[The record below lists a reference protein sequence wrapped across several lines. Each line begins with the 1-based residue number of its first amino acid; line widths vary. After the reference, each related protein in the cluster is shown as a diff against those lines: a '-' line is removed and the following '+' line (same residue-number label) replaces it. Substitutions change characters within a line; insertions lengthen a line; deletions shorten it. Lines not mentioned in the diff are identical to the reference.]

1 MKSLIYTI
9 AFDDGP
15 IPYHRWMA
23 MMLISSLQR
32 SGYTGKIL
40 LFTNSEV
47 QPFRHGR
54 CEVEQV
60 RLEPADFSP
69 ASSAHR
75 LKYLVARELPASYDR
90 YLFADSDCLVLRNP
104 EEMLQSST
112 GLRYAEEPWSKITGS
127 QNNAY
132 LTESEMRKLDRC
144 GINSGTFSLDKES
157 LLKFMEAWK
166 MTDERPS
173 SRQKKFHDQPAF
185 IRTVLDWSGE
195 VQRFCEPFSVRYPDC
210 ETMRT
215 QDLLQAGLLHF
226 CGIGTAKKLQR
237 MLGYY
242 VMLYGESLAP
252 FLFEMMQG

>member
-1 MKSLIYTI
+1 MKSLVYTI

-32 SGYTGKIL
+32 SGYTGKVL
-40 LFTNSEV
+40 LFTNSEA

-60 RLEPADFSP
+60 RLELSDSSP
-69 ASSAHR
+69 ANAAYR
-75 LKYLVARELPASYDR
+75 MKYLVARELPAGYDR
-90 YLFADSDCLVLRNP
+90 YLFADCDCLFLRNP
-104 EEMLQSST
+104 EEILRSSAE
-112 GLRYAEEPWSKITGS
+112 LLYAEEPWSEITGS

-132 LTESEMRKLDRC
+132 LTDYEMRKLDRR
-144 GINSGTFSLDKES
+144 GINSGTFALDAVSLPN
-157 LLKFMEAWK
+157 FMEAWK
-166 MTDERPS
+166 LTDERPPL
-173 SRQKKFHDQPAF
+173 RQKRYHDQPAF
-185 IRTVLDWSGE
+185 IRTVLDWPGE
-195 VQRFCEPFSVRYPDC
+195 AQRFCEPFAVRYPDC